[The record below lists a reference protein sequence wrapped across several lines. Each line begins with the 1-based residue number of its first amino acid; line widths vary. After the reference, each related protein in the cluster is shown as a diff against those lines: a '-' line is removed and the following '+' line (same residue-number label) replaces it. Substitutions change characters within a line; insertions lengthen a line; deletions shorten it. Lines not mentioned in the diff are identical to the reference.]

1 MTISSDLDE
10 KVASSK
16 EIKKLLYEKFKG
28 QIEGTP
34 GLQVIFGGE
43 EKATEESIRDFLI
56 AFPFCI
62 LGVYFVL
69 IILFDSLFQPFI
81 ILATIPFGLAGVV
94 ISFFLFDLPLSFLGI
109 IGALGLIGI
118 IVNDGLIMVS
128 HLNQVSSGRELT
140 MDLLLKGAKDRFRAV
155 ILTTITTVLGMA
167 PTIFGIGGYE
177 PFLVPIVL
185 AVAGG
190 LVFATSLTLIF
201 IPVLYSF
208 KVKKKA

>member
-1 MTISSDLDE
+1 LIQ
-10 KVASSK
+10 
-16 EIKKLLYEKFKG
+16 EKFKV

-34 GLQVIFGGE
+34 GLQVVFGGE
-43 EKATEESIRDFLI
+43 EKATEESIQDFI
-56 AFPFCI
+56 VAFPFCI
-62 LGVYFVL
+62 LGIYFVL
-69 IILFDSLFQPFI
+69 VLLFNSLIQPFI

-94 ISFFLFDLPLSFLGI
+94 ISFYVFNLPLSFLGM
-109 IGALGLIGI
+109 IGSLGLVGI

-128 HLNQVSSGRELT
+128 HLNQISSGRELT
-140 MDLLLKGAKDRFRAV
+140 MELLLKGAKDRFRAV
-155 ILTTITTVLGMA
+155 MLTTVTTVLGMA

-190 LVFATSLTLIF
+190 LIFATTLILIF

-208 KVKKKA
+208 KIKK